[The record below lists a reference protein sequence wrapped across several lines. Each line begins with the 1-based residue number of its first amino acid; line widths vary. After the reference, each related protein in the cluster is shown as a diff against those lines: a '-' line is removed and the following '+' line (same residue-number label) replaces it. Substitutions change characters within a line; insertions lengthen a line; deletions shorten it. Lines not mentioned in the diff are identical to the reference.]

1 MDTKGNQRQ
10 RNYLR
15 DHIIQDKDIKALKEL
30 VALRIE
36 KGMDMT
42 NITSVVLKE
51 RKEIFFFFV
60 CGHREKEAPNKSQPT
75 IASP

>member
-51 RKEIFFFFV
+51 RKEIFFFF
-60 CGHREKEAPNKSQPT
+60 CMW
-75 IASP
+75 SP